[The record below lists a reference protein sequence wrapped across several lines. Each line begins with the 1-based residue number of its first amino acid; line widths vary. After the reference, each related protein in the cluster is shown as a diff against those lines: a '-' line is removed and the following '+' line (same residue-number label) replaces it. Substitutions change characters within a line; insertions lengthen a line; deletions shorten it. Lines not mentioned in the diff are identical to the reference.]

1 VITTKTVP
9 ELEQGKPD
17 FLRAEAKI
25 PGPTPSGKYTVT
37 ATGMLQPLSKPIKTN
52 YDFKT
57 STTGK
62 VFLTFFGFA
71 VLIGGGAGLGYWLA
85 TKD

>member
-1 VITTKTVP
+1 VK
-9 ELEQGKPD
+9 
-17 FLRAEAKI
+17 A
-25 PGPTPSGKYTVT
+25 S
-37 ATGMLQPLSKPIKTN
+37 

-62 VFLTFFGFA
+62 VFLTFFGFT
-71 VLIGGGAGLGYWLA
+71 VLIGGGAGLAYWLA